1 MLTLWVVGLVSGSS
15 GYYCPSHGRM
25 SCPICG
31 SELVVVKYSGKK
43 PNLLALAES
52 DGFRCFLGCARVDLH
67 DKVVDG
73 VNYRGKVYV
82 KPVFHGRDVGRR
94 KRMP

>member
-1 MLTLWVVGLVSGSS
+1 MVGVLLRELSVGSGSS

-31 SELVVVKYSGKK
+31 SELVVVKYSGKEPDK
-43 PNLLALAES
+43 LALMRR
-52 DGFRCFLGCARVDLH
+52 DDFCGFLGCLRVDLH

-73 VNYRGKVYV
+73 VNHRGKVFL
-82 KPVFHGRDVGRR
+82 KPIFHRR
-94 KRMP
+94 FVR

>member
-1 MLTLWVVGLVSGSS
+1 MVGLVSGSS

-31 SELVVVKYSGKK
+31 SELVIVKYSGKK
-43 PNLLALAES
+43 SEHLALMRDDS
-52 DGFRCFLGCARVDLH
+52 FCCFLGCIRVDLH

-73 VNYRGKVYV
+73 VNHRGKVLI
-82 KPVFHGRDVGRR
+82 KPIFHGRGMVKV
-94 KRMP
+94 KRV

>member
-1 MLTLWVVGLVSGSS
+1 VVGLVSGSS

-31 SELVVVKYSGKK
+31 SELVVVNYFGKEPDK
-43 PNLLALAES
+43 LAFMRR
-52 DGFRCFLGCARVDLH
+52 DDFCCFLGCIRVDLH